1 MDMENHI
8 VLAANLF
15 RDQNY
20 QHARSI
26 YELLRAAGHKVVLSP
41 VFLPSWEAE
50 LLSGLPCTPL
60 EEAVQGAELV
70 VVLGGDGTILYA
82 ADVVRGMELPIIGI
96 NLGSKGFLA
105 GLEENET
112 DLLLKVAAGGRTISR
127 RMMLDVQLL
136 RDGKPVY
143 EQCVL
148 NDVVIHGAQVD
159 CIGIL
164 AKCDG
169 VPVTHFSGDG
179 IIVATPTGSTAYSMS
194 AGGPLVEPDNENIIL
209 TPICAHTMV
218 GRSFVL
224 LPNRTVT
231 IEPERIHD
239 RPAVLVADGLQPV
252 PLQSGDCVQIRK
264 SECVTLLAETGAQS
278 FYDRAYEKLTGKY

>member
-1 MDMENHI
+1 MIMNNHI

-15 RDQNY
+15 RDENY
-20 QHARSI
+20 QHAKSI
-26 YELLRAAGHKVVLSP
+26 YALLTSAGYEVLLSP
-41 VFLPSWEAE
+41 VFLPCWEAE
-50 LLSGLPCTPL
+50 LLAGIKCTPL
-60 EEAVQGAELV
+60 EEAVQGASLV

-82 ADVVRGMELPIIGI
+82 AGAVRGKELPIIGI

-105 GLEENET
+105 GLEEDET
-112 DLLLKVAAGGRTISR
+112 EQLLAIAAGKRNISR
-127 RMMLDVQLL
+127 RMMLDVSLH
-136 RDGKPVY
+136 RNGKVVF

-148 NDVVIHGAQVD
+148 NDVVIHGARVD

-169 VPVTHFSGDG
+169 VPVTDFSGDG
-179 IIVATPTGSTAYSMS
+179 IIVSTPTGSTAYSMS

-209 TPICAHTMV
+209 TPICAHSMT

-224 LPNRTVT
+224 LPSRTVT

-239 RPAVLVADGLQPV
+239 RPAVLVADGGEPV
-252 PLQSGDCVQIRK
+252 SLMGGDCVMIKK
-264 SECVTLLAETGAQS
+264 SDSVTLLAETGAKS
-278 FYDRAYEKLTGKY
+278 FYDRAYEKLTGRY

>member
-1 MDMENHI
+1 MNDHI

-15 RDQNY
+15 RDENY

-26 YELLRAAGHKVVLSP
+26 YELLTQAGHTVLFSP
-41 VFLPSWEAE
+41 VFLPCWEAE
-50 LLSGLPCTPL
+50 LLAGVPCTPL
-60 EEAVQGAELV
+60 EEAVQGAKLV
-70 VVLGGDGTILYA
+70 VVLGGDGTIIYA
-82 ADVVRGMELPIIGI
+82 AGVARGLDLPIIGI

-112 DLLLKVAAGGRTISR
+112 DQLLAIAAGERNVSR
-127 RMMLDVQLL
+127 RMMLDVSLI
-136 RDGKPVY
+136 RNGKSVF

-169 VPVTHFSGDG
+169 VPVTNFSGDG

-209 TPICAHTMV
+209 TPICAHTMT

-224 LPNRTVT
+224 LPNRIVTV
-231 IEPERIHD
+231 EPERIHD
-239 RPAVLVADGLQPV
+239 RPAVLVADGGTPISLM
-252 PLQSGDCVQIRK
+252 SGDCVRIQK
-264 SECVTLLAETGAQS
+264 SDCVTLLAETGAQS
-278 FYDRAYEKLTGKY
+278 FYDRAYEKLTGRY